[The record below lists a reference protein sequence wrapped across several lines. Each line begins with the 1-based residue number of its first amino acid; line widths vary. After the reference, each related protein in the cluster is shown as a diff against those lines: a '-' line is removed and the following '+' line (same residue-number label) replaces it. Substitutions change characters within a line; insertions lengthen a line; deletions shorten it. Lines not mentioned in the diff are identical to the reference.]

1 MNVSNEQC
9 QSKIFRDARRICK
22 SSRRCEVS
30 DRSYEKRSHL
40 RIVICLMLML
50 AMTATILPEPVQAAE
65 SGFTTDLVDL
75 RRAAEFPRYAKVGK
89 GGTIFANTVVRAP
102 EGATLYIERRESC
115 SGTSIYRVY
124 YDSKRLSQFCRCV
137 SGRSGDQKS
146 AGYQTGEKSKADL

>member
-22 SSRRCEVS
+22 SSRRCEVYE
-30 DRSYEKRSHL
+30 RSYEKRSHL

-50 AMTATILPEPVQAAE
+50 AMTATILREPVQAAE

-75 RRAAEFPRYAKVGK
+75 RREAEFQIYGKVGK
-89 GGTIFANTVVRAP
+89 GGANFANTVVRAP

-115 SGTSIYRVY
+115 SGQSIYRVY